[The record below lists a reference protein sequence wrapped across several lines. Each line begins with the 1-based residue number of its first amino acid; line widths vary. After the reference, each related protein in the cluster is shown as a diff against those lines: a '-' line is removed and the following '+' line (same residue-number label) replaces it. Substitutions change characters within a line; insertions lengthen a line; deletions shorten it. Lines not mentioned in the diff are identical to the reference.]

1 MAQPIWNTPAG
12 SLATAPAQNIFNYPL
27 SASPVSPAIAIVS
40 YTLLS
45 GTLPSGL
52 VLGINGMIV
61 GTPTI
66 VTEATTSEFAV
77 RVTDDLGNIRD
88 RTFSITITGN
98 AVPSITTP
106 SGTLLS
112 TLDSVWV
119 YFQINYSNPK
129 SSNPIEF
136 SVLEGSL
143 PPGLEIDNNGLIR
156 GYPKPPIGNI
166 SFPLVITGATNTSDS
181 NYITCFSTI
190 DFTVGRAIIFSGTT
204 IGGIIADQT
213 YYIKSILTSTTFTI
227 SNTQNGAEL
236 DLNADSGYMTIT
248 LPATTIG
255 EPIIRTYSFSL
266 KLDSPLGSD
275 SASYSITVINQN
287 TPIGANGP
295 GFPENTRIPTI
306 YNTRPPTFNINDTDP
321 YYRYYIQP
329 TVQPTT
335 YAEMGTYESDN
346 YFAFKIIGHD
356 FDNNPITYSF
366 VDLPLG
372 MTGDPDTGWVTGT
385 PIIPIGFETY
395 EFSVAVYKTNNPTII
410 SPYFNFT
417 YNISNTITGVIT
429 WVTPSDLGTVYNG
442 TISTL
447 SVVAE

>member
-287 TPIGANGP
+287 TPIG
-295 GFPENTRIPTI
+295 E
-306 YNTRPPTFNINDTDP
+306 
-321 YYRYYIQP
+321 
-329 TVQPTT
+329 
-335 YAEMGTYESDN
+335 
-346 YFAFKIIGHD
+346 IGRAH
-356 FDNNPITYSF
+356 
-366 VDLPLG
+366 V
-372 MTGDPDTGWVTGT
+372 
-385 PIIPIGFETY
+385 
-395 EFSVAVYKTNNPTII
+395 
-410 SPYFNFT
+410 
-417 YNISNTITGVIT
+417 
-429 WVTPSDLGTVYNG
+429 
-442 TISTL
+442 
-447 SVVAE
+447 